1 MVRGVLRG
9 ARGFACGLSLVVL
22 IMIVCTALG
31 HSARAAEDLA
41 ASYGLGPGDEVRVT
55 VFNQPDMSGQ
65 FLIGADGMIALPLV
79 GNIKAQGVSVRELET
94 RIQDALRPDF
104 LKNPAVNVEV
114 LNYRPFYILG
124 EVYKPGSFP
133 YVSGMRVVNAVA
145 LAGGYTARASK
156 EGIFI
161 ERAGSKERIKA
172 NSQTL
177 VLPGDVIHV
186 QERFF

>member
-1 MVRGVLRG
+1 M
-9 ARGFACGLSLVVL
+9 L
-22 IMIVCTALG
+22 IWAAGSYPVY
-31 HSARAAEDLA
+31 AAEDLA

-79 GNIKAQGVSVRELET
+79 GNINAQGVSVRELES

-124 EVYKPGSFP
+124 EVDKPGSFP

-161 ERAGSKERIKA
+161 ERTGSKERIKA
-172 NSQTL
+172 TSQTL
-177 VLPGDVIHV
+177 VLPGDVIQV